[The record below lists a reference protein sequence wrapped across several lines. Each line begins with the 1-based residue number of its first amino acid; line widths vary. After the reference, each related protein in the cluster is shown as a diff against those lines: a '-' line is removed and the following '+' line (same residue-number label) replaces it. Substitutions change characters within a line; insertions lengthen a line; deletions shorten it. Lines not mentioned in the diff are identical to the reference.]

1 MNDSNS
7 IRFAGD
13 INIEEISIIN
23 AKGFTQNIT
32 NQIMAIE
39 IYEDL
44 FTPFISGVISVKESL
59 DFTNLF
65 PFIGEEYIN
74 IKLYTPS
81 FKEEDYI
88 NQQFYIFKISDRE
101 VAGNRSVMYQLHFI
115 SREALV
121 DVNKNVSKAYAGNIS
136 DIVKDICFNKTD
148 GLESLKTLN
157 IENTGNTTKF
167 ISNFWSP
174 VKCLNYAA
182 GTATTPAGASNYIF
196 FESRKGLNFV
206 SLDSLY
212 DMPIMQEFVY
222 DNYSRDIQS
231 DGRSIIN
238 LNEDYKR
245 ILELSIPVVYDY
257 IDRTRSGM
265 FASKMISHDITTKKY
280 VAKNF
285 DMLDDFTV
293 NKHLNNFA
301 PASNTNIKTANS
313 MVINYPKYYGVFNG
327 FTDVSNSGTLQKRIS
342 QLQQAQSTKLEI
354 SVFGRT
360 DYTVGMKVSV
370 TLNRV
375 QPISKEDD
383 DADIKDTIFSGN
395 YLVSAI
401 NHYIN
406 RDRHECTLELIKDSF
421 IIDLNEGN
429 K

>member
-1 MNDSNS
+1 
-7 IRFAGD
+7 
-13 INIEEISIIN
+13 
-23 AKGFTQNIT
+23 
-32 NQIMAIE
+32 MAP
-39 IYEDL
+39 L
-44 FTPFISGVISVKESL
+44 R
-59 DFTNLF
+59 
-65 PFIGEEYIN
+65 
-74 IKLYTPS
+74 
-81 FKEEDYI
+81 DY
-88 NQQFYIFKISDRE
+88 
-101 VAGNRSVMYQLHFI
+101 V
-115 SREALV
+115 
-121 DVNKNVSKAYAGNIS
+121 
-136 DIVKDICFNKTD
+136 
-148 GLESLKTLN
+148 
-157 IENTGNTTKF
+157 
-167 ISNFWSP
+167 
-174 VKCLNYAA
+174 NYAA
-182 GTATTPAGASNYIF
+182 GTAATPAGASNYIF

-222 DNYSRDIQS
+222 DNYSRDIQA
-231 DGRSIIN
+231 DGRSVIN

-285 DMLDDFTV
+285 DMLNDFTV
-293 NKHLNNFA
+293 NKHLNDFA

-313 MVINYPKYYGVFNG
+313 MVINYPKYYGAFNG

-370 TLNRV
+370 SLNRV
-375 QPISKEDD
+375 QPISKGDD
-383 DADIKDTIFSGN
+383 DKDIKDTIFSGN

>member
-1 MNDSNS
+1 MSDSNS

-32 NQIMAIE
+32 NQVMAIE

-44 FTPFISGVISVKESL
+44 FTPFISGVISIKESL

-88 NQQFYIFKISDRE
+88 NQQFYIFKVSDRE

-136 DIVKDICFNKTD
+136 DIARDICSNKTD
-148 GLESLKTLN
+148 GLESLKPLN
-157 IENTGNTTKF
+157 IEQTGNVTKF

-182 GTATTPAGASNYIF
+182 GTAATPAGASNYIF

-222 DNYSRDIQS
+222 DNYSRDIQA
-231 DGRSIIN
+231 DGRSVIN

-285 DMLDDFTV
+285 DMLNDFTV
-293 NKHLNNFA
+293 NKHLNDFA

-313 MVINYPKYYGVFNG
+313 MVINYPKYYGAFNG

-370 TLNRV
+370 SLNRV
-375 QPISKEDD
+375 QPISKGDD
-383 DADIKDTIFSGN
+383 DKDIKDTIFSGN